1 MAYSKDLI
9 TGKNEKGV
17 QKLLEDAYELPDED
31 ILVLSVSDEEDEF
44 IFMHIAMWA
53 LVTFGIIISDYEYDE
68 IPNDTI
74 DAFLEKIG
82 DDKDKVPCLYEALT
96 TAKRVGGDIQIC
108 F

>member
-1 MAYSKDLI
+1 MAISKDLI

-17 QKLLEDAYELPDED
+17 QKLLAETYELPDED
-31 ILVLSVSDEEDEF
+31 ILVLSVSKEEDEF
-44 IFMHIAMWA
+44 IFSHISMWA
-53 LVTFGIIISDYEYDE
+53 LETYDIWFSDYEYDE

-96 TAKRVGGDIQIC
+96 TAKKVGGDIQIC